1 MYYISWLLNTISFI
15 LTFVLFIYIIFVWNF
30 KSINNLLILP
40 IAMYYAFIIFIWWWI
55 ISVIFDWLMFLTKEK
70 KILFYLFY
78 YLHNLSFFW
87 MFFLIKYYLLINISI
102 LDNIIYYLFSIW
114 VFYFITNILI
124 QSENFLEFRAWIY
137 TKLLLQILFIID
149 LFLIYLENSI
159 IWILDIILLLFISFI
174 FSKIVFPLF
183 WDNREK
189 IDI

>member
-1 MYYISWLLNTISFI
+1 LYYISWLLNTISFI